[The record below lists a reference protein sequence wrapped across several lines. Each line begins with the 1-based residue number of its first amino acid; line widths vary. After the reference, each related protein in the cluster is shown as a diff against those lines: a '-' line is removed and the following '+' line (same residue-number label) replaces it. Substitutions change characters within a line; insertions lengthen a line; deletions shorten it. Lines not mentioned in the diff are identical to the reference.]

1 MPAYPTLASLRGAER
16 RARSVR
22 YQFTRKDL
30 PTASGSES
38 TCTPK
43 FRVDPTIQILIGHGL
58 AGAIVG
64 WGVLIGLV
72 ATDAVGLGSL
82 LAQADLGRLA
92 LAVLTLQFGVGF
104 ATFAIVT
111 ALAFP
116 LGTAWR
122 PWSAKRPWAATVLK
136 RRD

>member
-1 MPAYPTLASLRGAER
+1 MPAQPMLASILHSAER

-22 YQFTRKDL
+22 YQFRRKVLRTSPGSASTR
-30 PTASGSES
+30 
-38 TCTPK
+38 TPK
-43 FRVDPTIQILIGHGL
+43 FRVDPTIQVLIGHGL

-64 WGVLIGLV
+64 WGVLIGWI

-82 LAQADLGRLA
+82 LAQADLGPLA

-116 LGTAWR
+116 LGTA
-122 PWSAKRPWAATVLK
+122 KRG
-136 RRD
+136 R